1 LYHYTISHTISLFRI
16 QGKLEVPQLSRE
28 ELGGKGLGGCNWPD
42 LNLRRTSES
51 CYVKRREQ
59 ITTGLIERLGGTVH
73 PWLSSSAGA
82 ILNKNDLAAQRMTAE
97 NEYHSRVCLV
107 KFPVGDEPFDI
118 LRVNGSGDLVVNY
131 HSVGISPYSE
141 SDSIRDIVYY
151 FKFLDSPLQPMR

>member
-42 LNLRRTSES
+42 LNHRIDRKVRRDCPSLA
-51 CYVKRREQ
+51 
-59 ITTGLIERLGGTVH
+59 LI
-73 PWLSSSAGA
+73 LSWCDS
-82 ILNKNDLAAQRMTAE
+82 
-97 NEYHSRVCLV
+97 VCLV

-151 FKFLDSPLQPMR
+151 FKFLDSPKLDLLVEADRLGGDECQIDTGGAVALSKRDDFEATDLS